1 VRRNGD
7 EGPED
12 CSGRGVARYSAP
24 SRRFAKGKPLRLLRV
39 LVRRLGRG
47 DTVSRRLQGALQN
60 HRLLT
65 DDLLRGIHESG
76 CDFHRCC
83 LELGIGRD
91 PKSESLNGYGQL
103 IEGFLQLR
111 RGLDLERIVTLD
123 RALFGSGGFRRWLLG
138 PGGRRRRETC
148 DQTKKKCK
156 AFHDL
161 IKYKNWQSI
170 GTVTLIHHTR
180 NKGFPA
186 KYFNKL
192 ANKKS

>member
-1 VRRNGD
+1 VRRDGD
-7 EGPED
+7 KGPED
-12 CSGRGVARYSAP
+12 CSSRGVARYSAP

-76 CDFHRCC
+76 CDFHRCR

-91 PKSESLNGYGQL
+91 PKSESLNGYGKL

-111 RGLDLERIVTLD
+111 RGLDLERVVTLD
-123 RALFGSGGFRRWLLG
+123 RVLFGSGGFSWLLTS
-138 PGGRRRRETC
+138 PRVLLP
-148 DQTKKKCK
+148 D
-156 AFHDL
+156 
-161 IKYKNWQSI
+161 
-170 GTVTLIHHTR
+170 
-180 NKGFPA
+180 KGEEQGV
-186 KYFNKL
+186 
-192 ANKKS
+192 S

>member
-1 VRRNGD
+1 MRRNGD

-12 CSGRGVARYSAP
+12 CSSRGVARYSAP

-76 CDFHRCC
+76 CDFHRRC
-83 LELGIGRD
+83 LELGIGGD
-91 PKSESLNGYGQL
+91 PKSESLNGYGKL

-111 RGLDLERIVTLD
+111 RGLDLERVVTLD

-138 PGGRRRRETC
+138 PGGRRRRESC
-148 DQTKKKCK
+148 YQTKEKCK
-156 AFHDL
+156 AFHYL
-161 IKYKNWQSI
+161 IKYRSGVPI
-170 GTVTLIHHTR
+170 ETVTLVHHSR
-180 NKGFPA
+180 NNVLRE
-186 KYFNKL
+186 KYFNKS
-192 ANKKS
+192 ANSFC